1 MNIWVGLNHARIKE
15 ANFRYFVIFTLKKLE
30 FPQLRVKVHKT
41 VIFNPINLNFNH
53 AKLKFQQMGLKC
65 FNFWIRNMEL
75 LINLFLLD
83 ITSRIF
89 IELINQC
96 SICNV
101 INIICI
107 PENQP
112 RKSQAVER
120 VSYFEAGNSTLL
132 IVTSTE
138 SLHWHW
144 SPLLLLPFIVCSIK
158 SKYIKMAQWKTK
170 P

>member
-1 MNIWVGLNHARIKE
+1 
-15 ANFRYFVIFTLKKLE
+15 
-30 FPQLRVKVHKT
+30 
-41 VIFNPINLNFNH
+41 
-53 AKLKFQQMGLKC
+53 
-65 FNFWIRNMEL
+65 MEL

-158 SKYIKMAQWKTK
+158 SLSPTSSHTGSK
-170 P
+170 PLTLCACLLCNCVVEVERANGVLPSDVIAPQQESSRLTTGACLPPTQRH